1 MQEEEAMAGNLVE
14 EVEEEGEAEEE
25 EGEALSPE
33 VVCHPTL
40 SRPL

>member
-25 EGEALSPE
+25 VE
-33 VVCHPTL
+33 VEEFE
-40 SRPL
+40 